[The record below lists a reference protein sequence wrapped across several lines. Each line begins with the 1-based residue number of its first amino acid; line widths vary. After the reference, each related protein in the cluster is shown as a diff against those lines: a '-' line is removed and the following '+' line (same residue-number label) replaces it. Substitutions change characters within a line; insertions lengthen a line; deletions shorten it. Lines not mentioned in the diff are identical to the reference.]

1 MTVQLKPLETT
12 QISSGLNLAM
22 EVKAAMAR
30 FDLRQADLAKV
41 LGITQSS
48 ASRKLKGHTP
58 FTFDELDV
66 LADWFSTTPQVL
78 MGFALEPR
86 PQNPASKKFLTVDTA
101 RNSDSYTARDSNPEP
116 IDYESENEV
125 AWQNLAVACLI
136 IVSVASRVRN
146 QQTI

>member
-1 MTVQLKPLETT
+1 MTAQLKPQETT
-12 QISSGLNLAM
+12 QFSSGLNLAM

-66 LADWFSTTPQVL
+66 LSEWFSTTPQVL

-86 PQNPASKKFLTVDTA
+86 PKNPAYKEFLATDAA
-101 RNSDSYTARDSNPEP
+101 RNSDSYTAWDSNPEP
-116 IDYESENEV
+116 ID
-125 AWQNLAVACLI
+125 
-136 IVSVASRVRN
+136 
-146 QQTI
+146 